1 MFWSFRLIDIH
12 KDQFYVRRIFGDDLS
27 AGTTWGGAT
36 FCGDSHFFK
45 RMVARGEGFENGDA
59 FGAAAKTVA
68 GALNV
73 GAVNDRVSI
82 GQERSAD
89 LEFGIWRLRMF
100 ACFYGFGDDV
110 DWIIHNVGRIR

>member
-36 FCGDSHFFK
+36 LCGDSHFLNVWWPVVRALK
-45 RMVARGEGFENGDA
+45 MATRSAQQQ
-59 FGAAAKTVA
+59 TIA
-68 GALNV
+68 GTLNV
-73 GAVNDRVSI
+73 GVNDRVSI

-89 LEFGIWRLRMF
+89 LEFEYG
-100 ACFYGFGDDV
+100 ACACSRAFMASEMMLVGLFITSGEFGE
-110 DWIIHNVGRIR
+110 